1 MTSKIIFRFF
11 SLFCHIIKLGIY
23 LNEYLDISL
32 RFNLIT
38 SKFFLQDVHLYD
50 KQVLIVEYH
59 LLQVHLL
66 LLGHRL
72 RQAFQVPFDIPE

>member
-32 RFNLIT
+32 RLKLIT
-38 SKFFLQDVHLYD
+38 SKFFL
-50 KQVLIVEYH
+50 
-59 LLQVHLL
+59 
-66 LLGHRL
+66 
-72 RQAFQVPFDIPE
+72 

>member
-32 RFNLIT
+32 RLKLIT

-50 KQVLIVEYH
+50 KQVLIVERH

-66 LLGHRL
+66 LLERHL
-72 RQAFQVPFDIPE
+72 HQAFRVPFDIPE